1 MQNLGKPI
9 RRGKVC
15 DIYAGEYVVLDR
27 TNRVSAFDSNLPIE
41 IPHRGLILNQMSI
54 RWMKLTEHIIQN
66 HLIATDAHTL
76 LVLGAKPD
84 QMGRVVA
91 AKPCYKLPF
100 EFIVRG
106 HYIPSSHSWDSY
118 KEDGTICGIELP
130 EGLEESEKLYEPIF
144 TPSTKEEDEGKHD
157 RNIDYDEL
165 VILMKDYIYG
175 LFSDIFDEEEV
186 DCEECDCKGGC
197 DFMCCEANG
206 KKDPDEEM
214 SFDEYCDEFAEKLCE
229 QIREVSINL
238 YEFGYTYCMNCDII
252 MADTKFEFGL
262 DENLNLTLIDE
273 LFTPDSSR
281 FWNANTFEVGKPQK
295 SMDKQYLRDYV
306 SSLSWHGIEDGPAPE
321 IPDYVAGNVCE
332 IYALIYQK
340 LFYQSLDSLTE
351 ELSFEWYAAEKEL
364 GLK

>member
-1 MQNLGKPI
+1 MFNRTLFKKRILFVGIPDMAYI
-9 RRGKVC
+9 GL
-15 DIYAGEYVVLDR
+15 DGLLMAGVNIV
-27 TNRVSAFDSNLPIE
+27 
-41 IPHRGLILNQMSI
+41 G
-54 RWMKLTEHIIQN
+54 
-66 HLIATDAHTL
+66 
-76 LVLGAKPD
+76 VLGPK
-84 QMGRVVA
+84 
-91 AKPCYKLPF
+91 
-100 EFIVRG
+100 
-106 HYIPSSHSWDSY
+106 
-118 KEDGTICGIELP
+118 KEHNMYYDFKNFVLSRR
-130 EGLEESEKLYEPIF
+130 LNY
-144 TPSTKEEDEGKHD
+144 
-157 RNIDYDEL
+157 IDYDEL

-229 QIREVSINL
+229 QIREVAINL